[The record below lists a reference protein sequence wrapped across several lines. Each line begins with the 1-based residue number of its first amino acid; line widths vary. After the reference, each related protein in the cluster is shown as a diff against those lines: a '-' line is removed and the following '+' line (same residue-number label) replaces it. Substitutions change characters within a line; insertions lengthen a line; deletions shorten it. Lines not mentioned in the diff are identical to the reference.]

1 LPEGAQPGTVPT
13 DVEQAT
19 GLERLEILG
28 KMEGVDVFDMKPLP
42 SDRLGTLDNP
52 IHVKSFGDE
61 QYCGCTGC
69 PADSHHVLWL
79 TVSLSLVAG
88 VQRRIL
94 RRGLTVVFC

>member
-1 LPEGAQPGTVPT
+1 MPT

-88 VQRRIL
+88 VQRRLSLIHI
-94 RRGLTVVFC
+94 